1 MSFSPASLST
11 KLRELPEAPCY
22 WIAYSGGLDS
32 HVLLHAMAQLST
44 QLAGP
49 LRAIHVQHGL
59 QPDAE
64 QWLQHSIEESTRLG
78 VVLTP
83 LRLSLKPAK
92 GESLEA
98 VAREAR
104 YQAMR
109 RLIGPGELLL
119 TAQHQNDQAETLIL
133 QLLRGSGPS
142 GLAAMPELAP
152 FGSGQ
157 LARPLLDFTRAELTT
172 YAKQNGLR
180 WIEDGSNADLRFDRN
195 YIRHQLMPVI
205 EKRWP
210 AYSNT
215 LARSARHCAEAQ
227 QLIDQLALA
236 DRAEVQGNNSNRL
249 SVARLYQL
257 SPPRCRAVLRHWI
270 EDLGFQL
277 PSTQQLERI
286 VDEVMAAAE
295 DRTPLVAWTGAEV
308 RRFRDH
314 LFVMAPL
321 PQHDPAVTIPW
332 LEGSSLLLPGG
343 SGSLHVGEQVDGGID
358 PDCWQRGEIEVRFRQ
373 GGERCRRQGEGVSRS
388 LKKIFQEV
396 LQIPPWLR
404 DRVPLLY
411 IDGKL
416 AAVGDFFICE
426 SFAASPGQSGIAL
439 HWETD
444 ISACP
449 NSKNLPPDR

>member
-1 MSFSPASLST
+1 MSFSLASLST

-22 WIAYSGGLDS
+22 WVAYSGGLDS
-32 HVLLHAMAQLST
+32 HVLLHAMAQLND
-44 QLAGP
+44 QLVGS

-64 QWLQHSIEESTRLG
+64 QWLQHSADESSRLG
-78 VVLTP
+78 VALTP
-83 LRLSLKPAK
+83 LRLTLKPAK

-104 YQAMR
+104 YQAMQ

-119 TAQHQNDQAETLIL
+119 TAQHQNDQAETLLL

-157 LARPLLDFTRAELTT
+157 LARPLLGFTRAELTA
-172 YAKQNGLR
+172 YAEQHSLS
-180 WIEDGSNADLRFDRN
+180 WIEDGSNTNLRFDRN

-210 AYSNT
+210 AYSST

-236 DRAEVQGNNSNRL
+236 DRAEVQGNRSNTL
-249 SVARLYQL
+249 SVAALSQL

-277 PSTQQLERI
+277 PSTRHLERI
-286 VDEVMAAAE
+286 VDEVIAAAE

-308 RRFRDH
+308 RRFRDR
-314 LFVMAPL
+314 LLVMAPL
-321 PQHDPAVTIPW
+321 AQHDPSVTIPW
-332 LEGSSLLLPGG
+332 LEGSSLQLPAGL
-343 SGSLHVGEQVDGGID
+343 GSLHVDEQVDGGID
-358 PDCWQRGEIEVRFRQ
+358 PDHWRQGEVEVRFRQ
-373 GGERCRRQGEGVSRS
+373 GGERCQCQGETMSRL
-388 LKKIFQEV
+388 LKKIFQEI
-396 LQIPPWLR
+396 LKIPPWLR

-411 IDGKL
+411 IDGEL
-416 AAVGDFFICE
+416 AAVAGFFICE
-426 SFAASPGQSGIAL
+426 SFAASTGQPGIAPR
-439 HWETD
+439 WEAD
-444 ISACP
+444 ASIAGS
-449 NSKNLPPDR
+449 LPK